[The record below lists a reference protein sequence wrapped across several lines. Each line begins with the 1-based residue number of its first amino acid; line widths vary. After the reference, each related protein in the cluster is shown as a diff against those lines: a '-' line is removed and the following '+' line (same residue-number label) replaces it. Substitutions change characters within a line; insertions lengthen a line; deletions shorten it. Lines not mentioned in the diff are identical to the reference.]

1 MSAGS
6 DSSIL
11 GYGKMFPNS
20 NINPSLANVYNM
32 HDSANFGSRVIP
44 GGGLQGAANNVDA
57 VRGVVPCAMKGGKKT
72 HVGNRRKT
80 LGNRRKTLG
89 NRRKN
94 LGKTLRK
101 KIKNIYRMYSMSGG
115 KKASMHRKK
124 TMKHRIKSRYLKK
137 GGKSRRAHKCS
148 SSCVHKRGKSM
159 HKRRGH
165 KRTVHKRSG
174 HKRSGGSTVQYG
186 LSAQNKLSPSLSALA
201 NPTPIS
207 ILHQK
212 Q

>member
-6 DSSIL
+6 DASIL

-20 NINPSLANVYNM
+20 NINPRLANVYNM

-57 VRGVVPCAMKGGKKT
+57 VRGVVPCAMKG
-72 HVGNRRKT
+72 
-80 LGNRRKTLG
+80 
-89 NRRKN
+89 
-94 LGKTLRK
+94 GKTLRK

-137 GGKSRRAHKCS
+137 GGKSRRAHKLS
-148 SSCVHKRGKSM
+148 SSCVHNRGK
-159 HKRRGH
+159 KGH
-165 KRTVHKRSG
+165 NKRSG

-186 LSAQNKLSPSLSALA
+186 LSDQDKLSPSLSALA
-201 NPTPIS
+201 NPIPIS

>member
-6 DSSIL
+6 DASIL

-57 VRGVVPCAMKGGKKT
+57 ARGVVPCAMKGGKKT
-72 HVGNRRKT
+72 HVGNSRKT

-89 NRRKN
+89 NSRKT

-159 HKRRGH
+159 HN
-165 KRTVHKRSG
+165 KRSG
-174 HKRSGGSTVQYG
+174 HKRRGGSTVQYG
-186 LSAQNKLSPSLSALA
+186 LSSQDNLSPSLSALA

-207 ILHQK
+207 IYHTK
-212 Q
+212 R

>member
-6 DSSIL
+6 DASIL

-32 HDSANFGSRVIP
+32 HNSANFGSRVIP

-72 HVGNRRKT
+72 HVGNSRKT
-80 LGNRRKTLG
+80 
-89 NRRKN
+89 

-148 SSCVHKRGKSM
+148 SSCVHKRGN
-159 HKRRGH
+159 

-174 HKRSGGSTVQYG
+174 HKRRGGSTVQYG
-186 LSAQNKLSPSLSALA
+186 LSSQDNLPPSLSALA

-207 ILHQK
+207 ILYQK
-212 Q
+212 R